1 MTRDRAL
8 EIIAVHGGDAA
19 RWPAIEAAA
28 LLALADSDAM
38 VAAALADARGL
49 DGLLAEWAAAAVPA
63 GIDLAS
69 ITRLPVETLASAR
82 RSALAPARR
91 WWAGGLVAAAIA
103 AGIAFLAPVTPAA
116 DPMVETV
123 STQTAVQLATAEGDA
138 FGSDADVFA
147 TVFTPTVD
155 EDALI

>member
-1 MTRDRAL
+1 VTRDRAL

-28 LLALADSDAM
+28 LLALANSDAM

-49 DGLLAEWAAAAVPA
+49 DGLLADWAAAAVPA
-63 GIDLAS
+63 GIDLAA
-69 ITRLPVETLASAR
+69 ITRLPVEAP
-82 RSALAPARR
+82 ALAPARR

-123 STQTAVQLATAEGDA
+123 STQTAVQLATVAGDT

>member
-49 DGLLAEWAAAAVPA
+49 DGLLADWAAAAVPA
-63 GIDLAS
+63 GIDLAA
-69 ITRLPVETLASAR
+69 ITSLPVEAPALAPVF
-82 RSALAPARR
+82 APARR
-91 WWAGGLVAAAIA
+91 WWAGGFVAAAIA

-123 STQTAVQLATAEGDA
+123 STQTAVPLATADGGA